1 MAKVYI
7 AGKIKGLP
15 PKQTELKFINA
26 SIEVFNNN
34 HQPINPVA
42 IIKEH
47 NQLLKKSGGIP
58 LSDED
63 PQQRREIMKICT
75 DLLMGCDFIYLCHD
89 WQDSEGATF
98 EKQVADFFNIP
109 VYNV

>member
-15 PKQTELKFINA
+15 KIETEKKFHNA
-26 SIEVFNNN
+26 SFEIFTDGHSAVDPFHFIKQYN
-34 HQPINPVA
+34 HD
-42 IIKEH
+42 IK
-47 NQLLKKSGGIP
+47 LSGGIP

-75 DLLMGCDFIYLCHD
+75 DLLMGCDYIYLCHD

-109 VYNV
+109 IYNA